1 MAHVE
6 KRRTSK
12 GDIRYRAQITL
23 KGHPRISK
31 TFTSRREAQRWAERT
46 TKAIRLRPFQP
57 GSESEQHTMG
67 DLVARYIRDKV
78 PRLADPKQNCRKLYW
93 WRDQLGKDTRLSQIT
108 PAAIALARDRLA
120 HGQGLSG
127 RVLSPSTVRRYLTV
141 LGSAMG
147 TATKEWFWIE
157 DNPCSKVVRP
167 TEPRGRVRFLDKD
180 ERVRLLASCEAS
192 QERRLYPL
200 VVTAL
205 CTGAR
210 QGELLR
216 LRWQDVDLD
225 RGVAIIHHS
234 KNGERRALAITGL
247 AAHVLNEWSKT
258 RRTDGDQVF
267 PGRHGGANFPQ
278 LAWKLALADA
288 GIEDFRFHDLRHAF
302 ASYLA
307 MSGATLAEL
316 AEAMGHKTLQ
326 MVKRYAHLTEG
337 HTAGVV
343 ARMTE
348 RFMAA

>member
-1 MAHVE
+1 VSE
-6 KRRTSK
+6 
-12 GDIRYRAQITL
+12 
-23 KGHPRISK
+23 
-31 TFTSRREAQRWAERT
+31 TFTTRRQAQRWAERT
-46 TKAIRLRPFQP
+46 TEAIRQRRFQP
-57 GSESEQHTMG
+57 YSVSGRHTMG
-67 DLVARYIRDKV
+67 DLVDRYVREKL
-78 PRLADPKQNCRKLYW
+78 PRLADPKQNRRTLFW
-93 WRDQLGKDTRLSQIT
+93 WRDQLGKGTKLSQIT
-108 PAAIALARDRLA
+108 PAAIASARDRLA
-120 HGQGLSG
+120 RGEGRSG
-127 RVLSPSTVRRYLTV
+127 RSLSPSTVRRYLTV

-147 TATKEWFWIE
+147 AATKEWFWME

-167 TEPRGRVRFLDKD
+167 TEPRGRVRFLDTD
-180 ERVRLLASCEAS
+180 ERFRLLASCEAS

-216 LRWQDVDLD
+216 LRWQDIDLN

-234 KNGERRALAITGL
+234 KNGDRRALAVTGL
-247 AAHVLNEWSKT
+247 AAEVLAEWSKT
-258 RRTDGDQVF
+258 RRTDADHVF
-267 PGRHGGANFPQ
+267 RSRSGKTNFPQ
-278 LAWKLALADA
+278 AAWRAALSDA
-288 GIEDFRFHDLRHAF
+288 RIEDFRFHDTRHAF

-316 AEAMGHKTLQ
+316 AEALGHKTLL

-348 RFMAA
+348 RFMAAKLCQANRGSVRNRGV